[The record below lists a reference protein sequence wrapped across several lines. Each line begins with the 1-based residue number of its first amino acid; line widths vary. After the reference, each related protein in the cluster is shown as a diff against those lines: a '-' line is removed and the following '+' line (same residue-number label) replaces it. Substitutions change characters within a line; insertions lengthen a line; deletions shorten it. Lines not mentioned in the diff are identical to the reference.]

1 VTSKDL
7 SVSLSTRGD
16 YPAWLKQEFNER
28 CRINPLYSMRAF
40 ARDLKLSPAS
50 MSYIMSGQKGLSH
63 SSAKRVAKAIELND
77 HETEVFCALVQLRGR
92 NKASRAVAHAKL
104 VQLHFYRD
112 AVKLKLDVFQN
123 ISDWY
128 HFAILQL
135 VQIKNAQT
143 DSKWMANQLGIH
155 VFEVDAAIE
164 RLKRLELLFVEDDR
178 YRVTKEMVFAPDGV
192 PNDAIRK
199 FHRQILDRA
208 VESVS
213 SQTVDERYLNSTV
226 LPIQLK
232 DLPRAREKIKRF
244 HREFDAE
251 FTPATHGQGDHVYAL
266 AVQFFTLTP
275 KLK

>member
-1 VTSKDL
+1 MESNVINASAQ
-7 SVSLSTRGD
+7 GD
-16 YPAWLKQEFNER
+16 YLEWIKRAFSER
-28 CRINPLYSMRAF
+28 CRHNPRYSLRAF
-40 ARDLKLSPAS
+40 ARDLSLSPATL
-50 MSYIMSGQKGLSH
+50 SYVMNGQKGLSMTVAQSVATSIGLNEKEKEIFCCLVESKH
-63 SSAKRVAKAIELND
+63 GRSKTSRVIAQTRLA
-77 HETEVFCALVQLRGR
+77 QLEYHP
-92 NKASRAVAHAKL
+92 KVTSL
-104 VQLHFYRD
+104 Q
-112 AVKLKLDVFQN
+112 LDVFQT
-123 ISDWY
+123 IADWY
-128 HFAILQL
+128 HLAILQL